1 MFVVVT
7 IQRLVLCIVC
17 VCVCHCFDD
26 GVAAA
31 VKNTVIV
38 WAVVGSKQNANSSIQ
53 NDKQA
58 SPKLAT

>member
-1 MFVVVT
+1 MVVFVIVT
-7 IQRLVLCIVC
+7 TVIHRLVLCIVC

-38 WAVVGSKQNANSSIQ
+38 WAVV
-53 NDKQA
+53 
-58 SPKLAT
+58 